1 MREYNT
7 ILFIFIHK
15 SIKIFKFFNKNYS
28 EKIIFKTNGSLGN
41 RKINVFII
49 IEIGLYFTYFF
60 TNLNLNLSTR
70 INNQKVEHCQLEGK
84 IINII

>member
-41 RKINVFII
+41 RKINEF
-49 IEIGLYFTYFF
+49 LQY
-60 TNLNLNLSTR
+60 
-70 INNQKVEHCQLEGK
+70 
-84 IINII
+84 NIIYFYS